1 MKKLSMIF
9 AMAAIALTSCLKEE
23 APVVNENGAQDNSE
37 LSDVLVEKI
46 FTVGDVD
53 TKTYVDGTMSASNK
67 MVIKWCADDEIAVW
81 DGTAYRKFTID
92 GEPSGNSATFK
103 GMVSADATEF
113 YAVYPYSDNLQYAYN
128 ESKGWH
134 EFTVTQPTVQY
145 ANPDGGLADKAAFAC
160 GKADEGGNIKFL
172 NRSALL
178 KFSLANGMDVKS
190 VTITGNEE
198 DDIIAGTLD
207 FRYNESKNFTLGWKS
222 AGKSNQLTL
231 TNEDGSNLKTG
242 VDYYIALTGNTF
254 GAGYSVTF
262 TFADGTSLTRSSN
275 KAIQLMSN
283 QIYILSKEPI
293 SRVTLGATYY
303 ES

>member
-113 YAVYPYSDNLQYAYN
+113 YAVYPYSDNLQ
-128 ESKGWH
+128 
-134 EFTVTQPTVQY
+134 
-145 ANPDGGLADKAAFAC
+145 
-160 GKADEGGNIKFL
+160 
-172 NRSALL
+172 
-178 KFSLANGMDVKS
+178 
-190 VTITGNEE
+190 
-198 DDIIAGTLD
+198 
-207 FRYNESKNFTLGWKS
+207 
-222 AGKSNQLTL
+222 
-231 TNEDGSNLKTG
+231 
-242 VDYYIALTGNTF
+242 
-254 GAGYSVTF
+254 
-262 TFADGTSLTRSSN
+262 
-275 KAIQLMSN
+275 
-283 QIYILSKEPI
+283 
-293 SRVTLGATYY
+293 
-303 ES
+303 